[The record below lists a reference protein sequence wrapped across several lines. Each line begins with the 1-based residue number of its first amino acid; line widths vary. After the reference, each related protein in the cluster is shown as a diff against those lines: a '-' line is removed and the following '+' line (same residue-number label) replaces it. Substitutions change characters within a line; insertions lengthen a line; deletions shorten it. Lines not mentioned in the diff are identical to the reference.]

1 MSYYLGLDSSTQG
14 LKAEVIDTVAGKV
27 VGSFAVNFK
36 NDLPEY
42 HSPSGYLPN
51 DDELVR
57 QADPRMWVAAMDM
70 LFDRMKKAD
79 FPMEKIA
86 GISGSGQQHG
96 SVYLSAPITDWD
108 PAKKLADQLPAILS
122 RPVAPI
128 WMDKST
134 GLECAWLTEKFG
146 NRMRTD
152 SGSPAIERF
161 TGPQIRKFAV
171 NEPEAWAKTKQG

>member
-14 LKAEVIDTVAGKV
+14 LKAEVIDTAAGKV

-42 HSPSGYLPN
+42 KSPSGYLPN
-51 DDELVR
+51 DDENVR
-57 QADPRMWVAAMDM
+57 CADPRMWVAAMDM
-70 LFDRMKKAD
+70 LFDRMQKAG
-79 FPMEKIA
+79 FPMAQIT

-108 PAKKLADQLPAILS
+108 PAKSLADQLTPILS
-122 RPVAPI
+122 RAVAPI

-134 GLECAWLTEKFG
+134 DKECAWLTEQFG
-146 NRMRTD
+146 
-152 SGSPAIERF
+152 
-161 TGPQIRKFAV
+161 
-171 NEPEAWAKTKQG
+171 